1 MKIFIRWRGKM
12 LYQVCKTKMF
22 LADIKHSKVI
32 TMDTKEFL
40 AGAVVFVVPSYCM
53 GLILQR

>member
-1 MKIFIRWRGKM
+1 M

-22 LADIKHSKVI
+22 LADIKHSKVV

-40 AGAVVFVVPSYCM
+40 AGLVISVPM
-53 GLILQR
+53 